1 MRFLKPAIFLCLLVP
16 VAMFGAKL
24 REIAL
29 LDIPGRPG
37 FETLAFAKG
46 YLVMAHDGASTVDI
60 FDPTKRRFVAEISG
74 IVSPRG
80 VAVDDASARVY
91 IADAGTNSVDVM
103 SSNNWHV
110 EERIQLSR
118 APENLL
124 IIPGTTNLVATN
136 PYARSLTLISRQIN
150 REMQTVDIGGRPNLM
165 VYDPVRS
172 AIFVTVEDQNAIVG
186 YAASLERDAK
196 PIATIRLTA
205 SEPTGIIL
213 NPTSRTFFVA
223 VRFAVLSIDAD
234 TGAELSRVPVAGGTD
249 RLWLDAADNVL
260 YAASSDGTVSTLKVN
275 GRQLAYESELR
286 TDVKGHS
293 LAFDPD
299 RKLIYVPGGREGKS
313 KMVILKQFGSLPIA
327 TDEIKTAAV
336 AKQ

>member
-1 MRFLKPAIFLCLLVP
+1 MRFFKPAILFLCLVP
-16 VAMFGAKL
+16 ISLFGAKL

-46 YLVMAHDGASTVDI
+46 YLVMAHDGAGAVDI
-60 FDPTKRRFVAEISG
+60 FDPAKRRFVAEISG

-80 VAVDDASARVY
+80 VAVDDAESRVY
-91 IADAGTNSVDVM
+91 IADAGSNSIDVVNC
-103 SSNNWHV
+103 NNWQV

-124 IIPGTTNLVATN
+124 LVPGTTNLVATN
-136 PYARSLTLISRQIN
+136 PYARSLTLVSRQIN
-150 REMQTVDIGGRPNLM
+150 REMQIVDIPGRPNLM
-165 VYDPVRS
+165 VYDPVRN
-172 AIFVTVEDQNAIVG
+172 AVFVTVEDQNAILG

-196 PIATIRLTA
+196 PISTIKLAA

-213 NPTSRTFFVA
+213 DPTSRTFFVA
-223 VRFAVLSIDAD
+223 VRFAVLSVDAD
-234 TGAELSRVPVAGGTD
+234 TGAELSRAPVTGGTD
-249 RLWLDAADNVL
+249 RLWLNAADSVV

-275 GRQLAYESELR
+275 GRKLLYESELR

-293 LAFDPD
+293 LAFDPE

-313 KMVILKQFGSLPIA
+313 KMVILKQFGALPMI

-336 AKQ
+336 ATH